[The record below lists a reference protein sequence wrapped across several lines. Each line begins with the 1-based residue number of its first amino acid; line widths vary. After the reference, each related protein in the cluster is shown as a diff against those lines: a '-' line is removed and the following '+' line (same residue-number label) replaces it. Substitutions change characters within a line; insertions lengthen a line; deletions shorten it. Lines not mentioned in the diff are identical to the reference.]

1 MLKSASVS
9 RCGCMTSTNTSLQER
24 RSRAI
29 PRGLATATPFFI
41 SRAQNAE
48 VWDVEERRLIDFA
61 SGIAVL
67 NTGHCHSLIK
77 AAAVAQLDR
86 YAHAA
91 FQVIGYEPYV
101 ELCERLNQL
110 APVKAPAK
118 SILFST
124 GAEAVENAIKIARA
138 ATRRNAV
145 IAFSGAFHGRSL
157 FALSLTGKTNPYK
170 NGFGILPGDVYRL
183 PFPGTP
189 QGITVEQSLAALEQI
204 FRNDVPPERVAAI
217 ILEPVQGEGGF
228 HPIPADLLHALR
240 ELCDKQGI
248 LLIADEIQTGF
259 ARTGKMFALEHY
271 GVKADLLVVAKALG
285 GGFPLSGVIGN
296 ATVMDAPEP
305 GGLGGTYAGS
315 PVACAAALAVLET
328 IQTEGLCRRADEL
341 GVRARTKLQ
350 SLVGNSRFLPIG
362 NIRGLGAM
370 IAFDV
375 LDTAGAAPVIKRAHT
390 SGLIVLSCG
399 MRTESIRLLFPLTA
413 STALVDEGL
422 ELLAGALAR
431 N

>member
-1 MLKSASVS
+1 M
-9 RCGCMTSTNTSLQER
+9 
-24 RSRAI
+24 
-29 PRGLATATPFFI
+29 
-41 SRAQNAE
+41 NAE
-48 VWDVEERRLIDFA
+48 IWDADGRRLIDFA

-67 NTGHCHSLIK
+67 NVGHSQPQVK
-77 AAAVAQLDR
+77 AAVAAQLEC

-91 FQVIGYEPYV
+91 FQVMGYEPYV

-138 ATRRNAV
+138 ATGRNAV
-145 IAFSGAFHGRSL
+145 IAFNGAFHGRSL
-157 FALSLTGKTNPYK
+157 FALSLTGKTHPYK

-183 PFPGTP
+183 PFPGKP
-189 QGITVEQSLAALEQI
+189 LGDTVAQTLAALDQL
-204 FRNDVPPERVAAI
+204 FCNDVAPQRVAAI

-228 HPIPADLLHALR
+228 HPVPQELLRALR
-240 ELCDKQGI
+240 EICDQHGI

-271 GVKADLLVVAKALG
+271 GVRADLLVVAKALG

-296 ATVMDAPEP
+296 AAVMDAPEP

-315 PVACAAALAVLET
+315 PVACAAALAVLDV
-328 IQTEGLCRRADEL
+328 IQAQDLCRRAEEL
-341 GVRARTKLQ
+341 GTHAKHKLQ
-350 SLVGNSRFLPIG
+350 ALSADSSVLPIG

-370 IAFDV
+370 IGFDV
-375 LDTAGAAPVIKRAHT
+375 LDPAGASPVVKRAHAL
-390 SGLIVLSCG
+390 GLVVLSCG
-399 MRTESIRLLFPLTA
+399 MRAESIRLLFPLTA
-413 STALVDEGL
+413 STALVDEGMG
-422 ELLAGALAR
+422 LLARALAKP
-431 N
+431 